1 MQRIRVSQDV
11 QVSTGTGQYVS
22 QNGYIEVEDRD
33 IADALN
39 ALRVIGVLIDDAP
52 LPVEVVIPTE
62 EDADGS

>member
-11 QVSTGTGQYVS
+11 QVSTGAETYVS
-22 QNGYIEVEDRD
+22 HNGYIDIDDRD

-39 ALRVIGVLIDDAP
+39 ALRVIGVLIDDTPAP
-52 LPVEVVIPTE
+52 VQVITPSE